1 MTAARVRTPV
11 YRIHFRPEFYTSPR
25 KDYAMNLRF
34 TPVLLL
40 MASLISSA
48 YGREIVDMSG
58 RKVTLPDHITRL
70 YAPSPYGAYMM
81 YALAPDLM
89 TGLMFERQNN
99 TSKFLPKQL
108 DGLPVIGGM
117 GMGPNANPE
126 TLIKSHP
133 QVLIMWKNDR
143 NPIDDRTITM
153 LDKLNIPYVFV
164 EASNMTEYPGA
175 IRFLGQL
182 LHREPRAEQMAKAA
196 EKILASTTAAVNK
209 VPANQRP
216 KVFYAEGVDGLST
229 ECNDSIH
236 TELLRLDGDVDIYR
250 CHTSSH
256 MGMEKISLEQIIMD
270 RPDVIVAQEKFFYD
284 KVYQDSAWQQVKA
297 VREHRVY
304 LIPRTPLNW
313 FDRPPSFM
321 RFMGLEWLTN
331 CLYPKQ
337 YPLDIVKQT
346 KSFYKTF
353 LGVTLTDQDVREI
366 IQQ

>member
-1 MTAARVRTPV
+1 MN
-11 YRIHFRPEFYTSPR
+11 FR
-25 KDYAMNLRF
+25 LI
-34 TPVLLL
+34 PVLLL
-40 MASLISSA
+40 MASLIPFA

-58 RKVTLPDHITRL
+58 RKVTVPDHITRL
-70 YAPSPYGAYMM
+70 YAPSPYGAYLM

-89 TGLMFERQNN
+89 TGLIFERQNN
-99 TSKFLPKQL
+99 TTKFLPKQL
-108 DGLPVIGGM
+108 DGLPVIGGL
-117 GMGPNANPE
+117 GGGPNANPE

-143 NPIDDRTITM
+143 NPVDDRTTAM
-153 LDKLNIPYVFV
+153 LNKLNIPYVFV

-175 IRFLGQL
+175 IRFLGHL
-182 LHREPRAEQMAKAA
+182 LHREKRAEEMAKAA
-196 EKILASTTAAVNK
+196 EKILASTGSVVNK
-209 VPANQRP
+209 IPQDLRP
-216 KVFYAEGVDGLST
+216 KVYYAEGVDGLST

-236 TELLRLDGDVDIYR
+236 TELLRLDGDVDVHR
-250 CHTSSH
+250 CHTASH

-284 KVYQDSAWQQVKA
+284 KVYKDPAWQEVKA

-321 RFMGLEWLTN
+321 RFMGLEWLTK
-331 CLYPKQ
+331 CLYPRQ
-337 YPLDIVKQT
+337 YPIDIVKQT